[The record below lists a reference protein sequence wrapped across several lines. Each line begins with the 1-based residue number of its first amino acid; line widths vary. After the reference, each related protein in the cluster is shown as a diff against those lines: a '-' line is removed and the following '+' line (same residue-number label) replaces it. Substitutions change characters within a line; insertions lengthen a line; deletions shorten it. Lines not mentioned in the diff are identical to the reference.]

1 MTATDPDKTSTSPR
15 STKGARTRSRLVDAA
30 REVFEDD
37 GLLEARIAA
46 IAERAGVSYGCF
58 YHYFDSKEALFRE
71 LADEVDARLHA
82 PVDDI
87 ILARQSKMTPHDR
100 IREAIRQHFETYRAD
115 ARLLR
120 VIEQVARLDD
130 QVGAS
135 RDQRYRE
142 RTAQVADSI
151 RQLQRHGLA
160 DTDLDPTVAAA
171 ALGAMTYRFAE
182 YWLAHGGI
190 DCDFDIGVD
199 TVTRLFVNAL
209 GIDAA

>member
-1 MTATDPDKTSTSPR
+1 
-15 STKGARTRSRLVDAA
+15 VQAA
-30 REVFEDD
+30 REIFEND

-46 IAERAGVSYGCF
+46 ITERAGVSYGCF
-58 YHYFDSKEALFRE
+58 YHYFESKEALFRE
-71 LADEVDARLHA
+71 LADEVDAQLSA

-87 ILARQSKMTPHDR
+87 IFARGSEVTPQDR
-100 IREAIRQHFETYRAD
+100 IRQAIRRHFETYRAD

-135 RDQRYRE
+135 RDSRYRE
-142 RTAQVADSI
+142 RTAQIADSI
-151 RQLQRHGLA
+151 RQLQRHGFA
-160 DTDLDPTVAAA
+160 DAGLDPTVAAA

-182 YWLAHGGI
+182 YWLAYGGI
-190 DCDFDIGVD
+190 DCDFDLGVD

-209 GIDAA
+209 GLVAA